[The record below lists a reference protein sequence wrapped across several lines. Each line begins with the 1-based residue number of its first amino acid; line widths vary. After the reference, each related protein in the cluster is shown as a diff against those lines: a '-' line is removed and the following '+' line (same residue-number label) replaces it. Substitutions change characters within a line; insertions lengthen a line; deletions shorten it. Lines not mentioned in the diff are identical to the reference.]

1 MVAGFSNEKNG
12 CCCMI
17 TAIVPCPNPDKYVFY
32 DFVHPSE
39 KAYKTISKKLVQD
52 IKNGLA

>member
-1 MVAGFSNEKNG
+1 
-12 CCCMI
+12 MI
-17 TAIVPCPNPDKYVFY
+17 TAIIPCPNPDKYVFY

-39 KAYKTISKKLVQD
+39 KAYRTISKKLVQD

>member
-1 MVAGFSNEKNG
+1 MVAGFTNEKNG

-32 DFVHPSE
+32 DFAHPSE
-39 KAYKTISKKLVQD
+39 KAYRTIGKKLVED
-52 IKNGLA
+52 IKRGLA